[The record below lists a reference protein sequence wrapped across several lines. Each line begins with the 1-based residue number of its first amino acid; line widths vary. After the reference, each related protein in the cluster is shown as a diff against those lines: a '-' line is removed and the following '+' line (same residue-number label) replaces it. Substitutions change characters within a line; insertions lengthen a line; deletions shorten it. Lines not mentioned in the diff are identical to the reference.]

1 MRLNFKTRPVMEH
14 EIDEQWQIDLVDMS
28 KLLKHNNGFKFVMVD
43 KFVWLE
49 RSNANVV

>member
-28 KLLKHNNGFKFVMVD
+28 KLLKHNNGFKFVMGD
-43 KFVWLE
+43 KFVSLE